1 MTQERRPR
9 GYRTAD
15 DVHKALRMRAAETGE
30 PMEEILDRALRKE
43 LGLMET
49 LTYRTALERLSR
61 DGYDVVRTN
70 AYDQD
75 ITDHLNELEDDG
87 PEVNWSKAEDGT
99 VILVELGNDGYEVG
113 GWLAKVLKAT

>member
-1 MTQERRPR
+1 MSKVHSPKGLRISDE
-9 GYRTAD
+9 
-15 DVHKALRMRAAETGE
+15 VHKALRIRAAETGE
-30 PMEEILDRALRKE
+30 SMGDIAERALRRE

-99 VILVELGNDGYEVG
+99 VTLVEIGKDGYEVG